1 MMEYNIL
8 FCDLILSGKSNNFRN
23 NIGIKKQ
30 EMKIRIYNYEFFR
43 LLVLNFHPLFSV

>member
-1 MMEYNIL
+1 ML

-43 LLVLNFHPLFSV
+43 LLVLNVHPLLSV